1 MLRRSRLVL
10 TAAASFSAL
19 AALAPAASASAVSAA
34 TAASAVPARLGLPL
48 PLPLLQTQ
56 DKLDLT
62 VTDPAVQ
69 KTAGVY
75 ELTCGP
81 AGGTH
86 PRAQEACDRLAELA
100 EGGRDPFAPVPE
112 GQMCTQIYGGAAT
125 ARITGTWHGRS
136 VDASFNRSNGCEI
149 ARWQGLEPV
158 LPSTRPTARG

>member
-10 TAAASFSAL
+10 TAAVSLSAL
-19 AALAPAASASAVSAA
+19 AALAPAAAASSAGS
-34 TAASAVPARLGLPL
+34 AASAVPARLGLPL
-48 PLPLLQTQ
+48 PLPLLQAQ

-69 KTAGVY
+69 KTPGVY

-81 AGGTH
+81 AGGSH
-86 PRAQEACDRLAELA
+86 PRAQEACDRLEELA
-100 EGGRDPFAPVPE
+100 EGGRDPFAPVPA
-112 GQMCTQIYGGAAT
+112 GQLCTQIYGGAAT
-125 ARITGTWHGRS
+125 ARITGTWHGRR

-158 LPSTRPTARG
+158 LPTARG